1 MLVSTF
7 RFYDTHGVVDFIQDK
22 TIINHDLINEYK
34 SKYANMTYNDFLR
47 MIFADPLVLL
57 DELDS
62 FEEKNTLETNI
73 VNPNLQ
79 LKQEGN
85 ANEEG
90 EDEEEEKNANN
101 EEGEEE
107 EKMANN

>member
-1 MLVSTF
+1 LLVSTF

-34 SKYANMTYNDFLR
+34 SKYANMTYNYFLR

-90 EDEEEEKNANN
+90 EDEEEEKC
-101 EEGEEE
+101 
-107 EKMANN
+107 